1 LQQRQRETIL
11 DRFIVTAMPLKLIVR
26 TSDHS
31 FPLLKGQLLT
41 PEQKLN
47 TPIALHDQRVFSN
60 VQILCNDSNDHNV
73 AGCCRYNAKK
83 RILWLRE
90 MNFLSI
96 VDLWELYSTSNRF
109 WSATQEHDG
118 LTCLHLV
125 LIPTA
130 ISNKAQ
136 CRDWNAWT
144 FLGICRASVLTL
156 DLEAMVAKHL
166 KSSVQLKTTPTF
178 HWHVDVFM
186 ESIVDETQTCAS
198 QALWEACGP
207 TLGALKVAGRGNLP
221 LFIDRSGGIPRIA
234 ACKERPIL
242 SPNGDRDADS
252 TKTASTKTMSAL
264 SDSTEDNT
272 NPGGIAKLVQKII
285 LEANHPT
292 SSPFKLAHPSVSYA
306 SITRVKDA
314 RDTVGESVLTNR
326 TNSPPRYQYMSPSKK
341 ESA

>member
-1 LQQRQRETIL
+1 
-11 DRFIVTAMPLKLIVR
+11 MPIKLIVR

-41 PEQKLN
+41 PEQRLN

-60 VQILCNDSNDHNV
+60 VQILCNDSNNHNV

-83 RILWLRE
+83 RIVWLRE

-96 VDLWELYSTSNRF
+96 GDLWELYSLSTRF
-109 WSATQEHDG
+109 WSATQERDG

-136 CRDWNAWT
+136 CRDWSTWT

-207 TLGALKVAGRGNLP
+207 TLCAIKVAGRGNLP
-221 LFIDRSGGIPRIA
+221 LFIDRSLGRIA

-242 SPNGDRDADS
+242 SSNGDRDADF
-252 TKTASTKTMSAL
+252 TKTDSTKTMSAM
-264 SDSTEDNT
+264 SDSTEGNT
-272 NPGGIAKLVQKII
+272 KPGGIAKLVQNLI
-285 LEANHPT
+285 LEANHPPSST
-292 SSPFKLAHPSVSYA
+292 ALSPFKLAHPSVSYA

-314 RDTVGESVLTNR
+314 RDTVSAESVLTNR

-341 ESA
+341 ESTPQGSNP